1 MTILNLVNP
10 SKSDISYSI
19 ARFPDGEV
27 QISLSEFTH
36 KDELCVKCR
45 ITNAEELFIV
55 KQVLDI
61 LDRHDVIY
69 DLNVFYLMGL
79 RMDRVMDFNRPFT
92 LKIIMEMLINSHVR
106 YIGILEPHSEVVYE
120 LFGKSNKFYQL
131 TPDLSTRPD
140 YESYQ
145 IVYPDAGAVERYS
158 KFDSVISCSKVRD
171 LETGKILE
179 IKIDNPECVDG
190 RPLMIYDDLCDG
202 GGTFCGLAE
211 ALTKLGV
218 SKDQLNISVVHMV
231 NPRGIENLSNNFNHV
246 WFTNSYKDWDIL
258 PNNVTMLKIV

>member
-1 MTILNLVNP
+1 M
-10 SKSDISYSI
+10 
-19 ARFPDGEV
+19 
-27 QISLSEFTH
+27 
-36 KDELCVKCR
+36 
-45 ITNAEELFIV
+45 
-55 KQVLDI
+55 
-61 LDRHDVIY
+61 
-69 DLNVFYLMGL
+69 
-79 RMDRVMDFNRPFT
+79 
-92 LKIIMEMLINSHVR
+92 
-106 YIGILEPHSEVVYE
+106 
-120 LFGKSNKFYQL
+120 
-131 TPDLSTRPD
+131 
-140 YESYQ
+140 
-145 IVYPDAGAVERYS
+145 
-158 KFDSVISCSKVRD
+158 
-171 LETGKILE
+171 E